1 VNCER
6 FLFKKKDTLPEP
18 SLAIVIKEILG
29 RFLWH
34 GVVLL
39 GNIAAT

>member
-1 VNCER
+1 MARTVKET
-6 FLFKKKDTLPEP
+6 FLKVTLPEP
-18 SLAIVIKEILG
+18 SLAIVVKEILG

>member
-1 VNCER
+1 VKDIYLKR
-6 FLFKKKDTLPEP
+6 DTLPEP
-18 SLAIVIKEILG
+18 SLAVVVKEILG
-29 RFLWH
+29 RFLRH